1 MALHGCGGQVD
12 GLSGWDFIVRYGYTQ
27 YAASNDLI
35 IIFPQIRANMEN
47 TGCWDFWGYL
57 NKDYL
62 NNESIQGQAI
72 VNMIKGV
79 KVGYRESRRYD
90 YTAYN
95 LNNDLYFEWYDFW
108 RILFMLPDQL
118 GFGIVYVI
126 YTLLNSNI

>member
-1 MALHGCGGQVD
+1 
-12 GLSGWDFIVRYGYTQ
+12 
-27 YAASNDLI
+27 
-35 IIFPQIRANMEN
+35 
-47 TGCWDFWGYL
+47 
-57 NKDYL
+57 
-62 NNESIQGQAI
+62 
-72 VNMIKGV
+72 MIKGV

-108 RILFMLPDQL
+108 RILFMIPDQL